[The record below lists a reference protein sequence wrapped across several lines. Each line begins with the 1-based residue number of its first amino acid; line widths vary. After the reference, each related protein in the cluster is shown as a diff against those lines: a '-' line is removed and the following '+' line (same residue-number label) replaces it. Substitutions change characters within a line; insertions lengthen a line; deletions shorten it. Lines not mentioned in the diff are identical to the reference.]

1 MDSGSAVI
9 QSYVMGSSAFYAPV
23 AEAPAGF
30 LRLGFSGMVVV
41 ALHVA
46 LLFVLAYAAMRPESV
61 APIRALA
68 VRMIEVE
75 APQPPKIEPPKPLP
89 AQPAPRKIQKPPPVM
104 VSARRDDAPSAFAVA
119 PQPEPVALPAVQ
131 APLAVAPPAPIVAA
145 RFDADYLQNPKP
157 VYPPMSR
164 RLGEEG
170 KLVLRVRVSSQ
181 GLPLSVEV
189 SKSSGYPRLD
199 EAGRAAVERW
209 RFVPA
214 RQGEHAIEASVLVPL
229 NFTLNS

>member
-1 MDSGSAVI
+1 MLELS
-9 QSYVMGSSAFYAPV
+9 P
-23 AEAPAGF
+23 PA
-30 LRLGFSGMVVV
+30 
-41 ALHVA
+41 
-46 LLFVLAYAAMRPESV
+46 
-61 APIRALA
+61 
-68 VRMIEVE
+68 
-75 APQPPKIEPPKPLP
+75 PPKLEPPKPLP
-89 AQPAPRKIQKPPPVM
+89 PQPAPKKALTPPPIMAV
-104 VSARRDDAPSAFAVA
+104 AKKADAQASFVVA
-119 PQPEPVALPAVQ
+119 PQPEPVAAPLVQ
-131 APLAVAPPAPIVAA
+131 APVAAPVPIVAA

-189 SKSSGYPRLD
+189 SKSSGFPRLD

-214 RQGEHAIEASVLVPL
+214 RQGDQAIEASVLVPL